1 MAITNEERI
10 IKEIAD
16 YANELMA
23 EWPSSRNRQRQFV
36 LEYVKLNFGNATEAA
51 RRAGYAEK
59 SARKTASDIITG
71 SDKFGHIKPVIDKL
85 KDKYDE
91 RSAELSIASATEIK
105 QYLTRVIRG
114 EETDEEFYGVGDGAQ
129 SKTEVR
135 ASTANR
141 IRAAELLGKSASM
154 WTDKVDANVTSHVTI
169 VDDIPDD

>member
-51 RRAGYAEK
+51 KKAGY
-59 SARKTASDIITG
+59 STKTADRQASRMLNNVE
-71 SDKFGHIKPVIDKL
+71 FLYVQEVVDKL
-85 KDKYDE
+85 QEKYEE
-91 RSAELSIASATEIK
+91 RATELSIASATEIQ
-105 QYLTRVIRG
+105 QYLTSVIRG
-114 EETDEEFYGVGDGAQ
+114 EQTDVRLVGLGDGAQ
-129 SKTEVR
+129 VPEELRVDTKD
-135 ASTANR
+135 R
-141 IRAAELLGKSASM
+141 IRAAELLGKAKSM
-154 WTDKVDANVTSHVTI
+154 WTEKVDANVTSHVTI